1 MKPIKRLLN
10 ESEIV
15 AIRGDPELT
24 VEGLELNSQRIQKG
38 WCFVAIKGFRRDGIE
53 FVREAVAN
61 GANSV
66 ISIHPPPAD
75 LRDITWIQVKNDRRA
90 LSQMASL
97 FYDNPSRRMKVI
109 GVTGTNGKTTTVS
122 LISSILNRE
131 TKTASIGTLGMD
143 FADRHL
149 KVLLT
154 TPEAVELFRFMA
166 ESEQEGCR
174 NLVMEVSSASLSLF
188 RVEDIEFSQGVFT
201 SFSGDH
207 LDFHQTMEN
216 YFEAKLS
223 LFRKLA
229 VNRWAIINVD
239 DPSGPAIVREL
250 NCKYV
255 SYGLLPTADV
265 RPLKFDFSLS
275 GIKAQLQTPRGKI
288 DIESP
293 LVGRFNLFNIM
304 ATVASSLVSGVSP
317 ANIVAGLKDFRLV
330 RGRMEI
336 VHSGGFHVIVDFAH
350 TDDALANLLG
360 TLRNLAGSGRIIL
373 VFGAGG
379 DRDKSKRPRMGR
391 VAAAGADYLFLT
403 SDNPRGENPETILE
417 EIRSGIPA
425 GFDAFEMEAD
435 RERAIGK
442 ALQRAR
448 PGDFVVLAGK
458 GHEEYQILKSGTIR
472 FSDAEVVR
480 KLLGGGNA

>member
-1 MKPIKRLLN
+1 
-10 ESEIV
+10 
-15 AIRGDPELT
+15 
-24 VEGLELNSQRIQKG
+24 
-38 WCFVAIKGFRRDGIE
+38 
-53 FVREAVAN
+53 
-61 GANSV
+61 
-66 ISIHPPPAD
+66 
-75 LRDITWIQVKNDRRA
+75 
-90 LSQMASL
+90 
-97 FYDNPSRRMKVI
+97 
-109 GVTGTNGKTTTVS
+109 
-122 LISSILNRE
+122 
-131 TKTASIGTLGMD
+131 
-143 FADRHL
+143 
-149 KVLLT
+149 
-154 TPEAVELFRFMA
+154 MA
-166 ESEQEGCR
+166 EAEQEGCR
-174 NLVMEVSSASLSLF
+174 NLVMEVSSASLSMF

-223 LFRKLA
+223 LFRRLA
-229 VNRWAIINVD
+229 VNSWAIINVD

-250 NCKYV
+250 NCKYI
-255 SYGLLPTADV
+255 SYGFSPTADV

-275 GIKAQLQTPRGKI
+275 GIKAQLQTPRGKLEV
-288 DIESP
+288 ESP

-304 ATVASSLVSGVSP
+304 AAVASSLVSGVSP
-317 ANIVAGLKDFRLV
+317 SHIFAGLKDFCQV
-330 RGRMEI
+330 KGRMEI
-336 VHSGGFHVIVDFAH
+336 VHSGDFHVIVDFAH

-360 TLRNLAGSGRIIL
+360 TIRNLAGPGRIIL

-403 SDNPRGENPETILE
+403 SDNPREEDPAAILE
-417 EIRSGIPA
+417 EIRAGIPA
-425 GFDAFEMEAD
+425 GFNAFEMEAD

-442 ALQRAR
+442 AMRRAC